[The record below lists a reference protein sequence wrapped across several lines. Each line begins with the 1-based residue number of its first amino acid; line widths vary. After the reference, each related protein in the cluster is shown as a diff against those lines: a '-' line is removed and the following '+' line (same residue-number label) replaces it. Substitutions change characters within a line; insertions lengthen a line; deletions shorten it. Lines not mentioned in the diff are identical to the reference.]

1 MTRHARH
8 ARHRACRRCPR
19 TFSWLAGALLAALS
33 IGPGIATAQ
42 PVTPDR
48 LQACFAFAGHRYGVS
63 PLLLQAI
70 AQQESGMNPHAVNRN
85 ANGTTDL
92 GLMQINSSWLPTLAR
107 HGVTEADLR
116 VPCANILVGAWI
128 LGSNFREMGRTV
140 EALGAY
146 NARDP
151 VKRLAYARQV
161 LGRYVALREG
171 RGSGTSAAGREPLN
185 PSPTPPDRRST
196 SPPSRG

>member
-1 MTRHARH
+1 MSRPALRGL
-8 ARHRACRRCPR
+8 RRWIPR
-19 TFSWLAGALLAALS
+19 LAGALLAALA
-33 IGPGIATAQ
+33 IGPVIATAQ
-42 PVTPDR
+42 PLSPQR
-48 LQACFAFAGHRYGVS
+48 LEACFAFAGHRYGVA

-146 NARDP
+146 NAKDP
-151 VKRLAYARQV
+151 AKRLAYARQV

-171 RGSGTSAAGREPLN
+171 RERGTDLPVSRRREPV
-185 PSPTPPDRRST
+185 TPPPRSPARRST
-196 SPPSRG
+196 SPPPRG